1 MEVPLYGVKVQVPR
15 PRVTWGQVRWKMWNW
30 YNLKSQSPITTKL
43 HSYRYNIWTFTS
55 VSGWGLAQLRFLS
68 YISASFYD
76 IGVPWKFMCLLLG
89 SDRTYA
95 AQTLWG
101 SEDWSNFVW
110 ELFFSELSWY
120 WSSGEFGKFIC
131 PAGLFSE
138 VASARCP
145 KSVHGWAR
153 LGSA

>member
-1 MEVPLYGVKVQVPR
+1 MGSKFRYQGRGSPEVKLGGKCEIGTIWKVKVQLQP
-15 PRVTWGQVRWKMWNW
+15 NF
-30 YNLKSQSPITTKL
+30 IHIDTTL
-43 HSYRYNIWTFTS
+43 WTFTS
-55 VSGWGLAQLRFLS
+55 MSGWGLAQLRFLS
-68 YISASFYD
+68 YFSASFYD
-76 IGVPWKFMCLLLG
+76 IGVPWKFMCLFLG

-110 ELFFSELSWY
+110 ELFFYELSWY